1 MTQKELLKSDEF
13 RKQLESNIAQF
24 ENRPALPAGQ
34 KYKRTPYDEL
44 KDKGLLTFRELRKEY
59 VRIMAKDSTLSS
71 SQRKAVKDIVNGAL
85 FAAYSEIVKR
95 ERQTEAQK
103 QAEQKHDAQQLAA
116 GIAPQTNA
124 VVPKRKRKKKEA

>member
-1 MTQKELLKSDEF
+1 MTQEELLKSDEF
-13 RKQLESNIAQF
+13 RKQLEINIAQF
-24 ENRPALPAGQ
+24 EDRPAPPAGQ

-44 KDKGLLTFRELRKEY
+44 KDKGLLTFSELRKEY

-71 SQRKAVKDIVNGAL
+71 SQRKAIKDIVNGAL

-116 GIAPQTNA
+116 GIAPHTNA